1 MEEGCPIY
9 FYLGRFIWGCL
20 NGENNMKPHSRLKD
34 IHFFFLCG
42 DQNLLWHNYI
52 KNEKEKLLEK
62 AVWIGSYSWYLRPIE
77 VKCV

>member
-34 IHFFFLCG
+34 IHFFFYAEIKTFCG
-42 DQNLLWHNYI
+42 IIISKMKRKNYSKKRSELAATADI
-52 KNEKEKLLEK
+52 FGRSK
-62 AVWIGSYSWYLRPIE
+62 
-77 VKCV
+77 